1 MLIFKSWSFFID
13 CKISKISI
21 SVKDSGDWSVM
32 EVSAKMK
39 GLLSH
44 KSDVKAEL
52 KLNENYPINARF
64 FTSYLHTLNAD
75 VHHSEPKS
83 MTL

>member
-1 MLIFKSWSFFID
+1 
-13 CKISKISI
+13 
-21 SVKDSGDWSVM
+21 M

-83 MTL
+83 VTL